1 MAKPKLV
8 IMAAGL
14 GSRYGGL
21 KQISPVDDE
30 GHLIID
36 FSIYDAVRAGFE
48 SVVCIV
54 KPELER
60 DFREAIGDRLA
71 PFVKVEYAFQT
82 LHMLPEGFSL
92 PEGREKPWGTGHAVL
107 CAKEFIDG
115 PFSAINAD
123 DFYGRTAF
131 RAIYDF
137 LVAPGDERE
146 HAMVGYRLENTLT
159 ENGYVSRGCCKVGAD
174 GYLSEIIERVRIEP
188 REGGDRG
195 GGDSARLVA
204 PPVLHQES
212 GEPQRSSLVGLVAPV
227 ERGGPLDRAP
237 TVSGRRRR
245 LDESLQEE
253 PPPHVHAF
261 SQGFDIRVPADQF
274 VPVEQRAADL
284 THRKLG

>member
-137 LVAPGDERE
+137 LVAPWD
-146 HAMVGYRLENTLT
+146 
-159 ENGYVSRGCCKVGAD
+159 
-174 GYLSEIIERVRIEP
+174 
-188 REGGDRG
+188 
-195 GGDSARLVA
+195 
-204 PPVLHQES
+204 
-212 GEPQRSSLVGLVAPV
+212 
-227 ERGGPLDRAP
+227 
-237 TVSGRRRR
+237 
-245 LDESLQEE
+245 
-253 PPPHVHAF
+253 
-261 SQGFDIRVPADQF
+261 
-274 VPVEQRAADL
+274 
-284 THRKLG
+284 